1 MLGQH
6 QGQALWNGSFG
17 QSENQPPPNAGEK
30 RLASTA
36 VGYGLQLQAHNKR
49 LCTDSS
55 QFQASGTVEVN
66 NPRKRTS
73 GGVHTAPID
82 SSAPLNSKKAKTEM
96 DSIETEDS
104 PMDICQDQ
112 PKETH
117 RDAAADVW
125 AFIGVG

>member
-6 QGQALWNGSFG
+6 QGQALWNGSFA

-36 VGYGLQLQAHNKR
+36 VGYGLPLQAHNKR
-49 LCTDSS
+49 QCTDSS
-55 QFQASGTVEVN
+55 QYQASGIVEVN

-73 GGVHTAPID
+73 IGAPAPGH
-82 SSAPLNSKKAKTEM
+82 SSAPLNPKKAKMEM
-96 DSIETEDS
+96 DCNEAEDS
-104 PMDICQDQ
+104 PMDICQDK

-117 RDAAADVW
+117 HDAAADVW